1 MFKITS
7 LTSTIKQLVS
17 RIRAPRYQVIY
28 KPARS
33 EGVAC
38 TSTKCYVVSPIRR
51 RNEFD
56 NQVRGEVRIGF
67 RAFCHTREGVRS
79 FRYDRIKSM
88 QKLGLFENW
97 EY

>member
-1 MFKITS
+1 MKFLTS
-7 LTSTIKQLVS
+7 ISSTIKQLIS

-28 KPARS
+28 TPAKS
-33 EGVAC
+33 EGIVC
-38 TSTKCYVVSPIRR
+38 HSTKCYVVSPIRR

-56 NQVRGEVRIGF
+56 NNAQAEVRIGF
-67 RAFCHTREGVRS
+67 RAYCHTRNAVRS
-79 FRYDRIKSM
+79 FRYDRITSM